1 AYFTHKRLKPKT
13 ILIYKKAV
21 DHFISAAG
29 DRYIYEYN
37 HTHYVKLLNYFKK
50 PKQIIIDKRKK
61 KPKLF
66 KDVVLTQNSQSLY
79 TRHLKALFNY
89 FVKHKYIKKNPI
101 EAVPYQEKVPRPVPS
116 ELLDTILKKLLETDY
131 SQYAFIYL
139 LVNTGMRA
147 GTVLALCWEDI
158 NFNYEVIFFRN
169 IKVQGT
175 EFTFPLIPK
184 LKNLFTQLGPKES
197 GKVFPYKNIE

>member
-1 AYFTHKRLKPKT
+1 MAWVAEYNGKLYKVFHDPFVGYTRRTSLKMDATRENWKRAKREVALDGELGELLIPYNSKVYINDLLEAYFTHKRLKPKT

-66 KDVVLTQNSQSLY
+66 KDVVLTQNSQSMY

-89 FVKHKYIKKNPI
+89 F
-101 EAVPYQEKVPRPVPS
+101 
-116 ELLDTILKKLLETDY
+116 
-131 SQYAFIYL
+131 
-139 LVNTGMRA
+139 
-147 GTVLALCWEDI
+147 
-158 NFNYEVIFFRN
+158 
-169 IKVQGT
+169 
-175 EFTFPLIPK
+175 
-184 LKNLFTQLGPKES
+184 
-197 GKVFPYKNIE
+197 